1 MKLASVAV
9 MCCTLMGLLAAGLNA
24 QSPNVIVGDLNGVS
38 NYSVDAGAG
47 IDAFSVGTTSC
58 NIGDAN
64 LSWQQNNNLHPVIGQ
79 HAFRLKDGRF
89 EQIGQSWLKHG
100 FFALSG
106 TLCDGCPVSSD
117 GTYLGIG
124 CSDPYGSGLNGSQG
138 GLGPKF
144 QVNAFDGVYPYPYF
158 GQGTTGNSTF
168 KRLQV
173 HTSDLDPAQNAGA
186 LYFVEGQYVTQ
197 DEAQAGNG
205 ADSVSW
211 RQVNV
216 AQSGADYN
224 MSFTPG
230 ESTVRQ
236 EAAIQAWPLHD
247 PAVNLNPIDVP
258 GEGRF
263 WVGFRSAPKPGGGY
277 SFDVSIQNVTSDRCA
292 NGFEMEFP
300 AGANISNISFHDVDY
315 HSGEPFAGTDWVS
328 TVDNINSKIRW
339 DGPDFATTPMGN
351 ALRWGNLFSFHF
363 ESDLPASTIFA
374 ATMDLFKPGTPNDL
388 QFNLAPKGGLFAIAG
403 AYQGGNVF
411 EDFAQLAE
419 VQVIDGFGSPVIGGA
434 VRWTVVSGNA
444 FLPGSSNT
452 ITDANGRA
460 RHLVRGASSPGTTV
474 IKAERVG
481 TTESTEITVYTRRLR
496 TFWTPANG
504 TLLFITETERPGMFL
519 TLAYDAPQVPFPTP
533 WGNIH
538 TSILNPSFDF
548 GAVSSTGLIGEYEPS
563 LVTAANGDNIISF
576 GGNEALDGAG
586 FTAVFQM
593 ISYYTDE
600 LGVGNYYISNPNF
613 IFF

>member
-1 MKLASVAV
+1 MKFVSVAV
-9 MCCTLMGLLAAGLNA
+9 ICCAFMSLLAAGLNA

-38 NYSVDAGAG
+38 NYTVDLIAG

-106 TLCDGCPVSSD
+106 TLCDGCPNPSD

-144 QVNAFDGVYPYPYF
+144 EVNAFTGVYPFPYTD
-158 GQGTTGNSTF
+158 QGLTGNSIY

-173 HTSDLDPAQNAGA
+173 HTSDLDPAQNSGA

-211 RQVNV
+211 RQVSV
-216 AQSGADYN
+216 TQSGSDYN
-224 MSFTPG
+224 MSFIGG
-230 ESTVRQ
+230 EGTVRQ

-247 PAVNLNPIDVP
+247 SSVNLNPIDVP

-263 WVGFRSAPKPGGGY
+263 WVGFRSAPKSGGGY
-277 SFDVSIQNVTSDRCA
+277 VYDISIQNVNSDRCA

-300 AGANISNISFHDVDY
+300 AGATVTNVSFHDVDY
-315 HSGEPFAGTDWVS
+315 HSGEPFAGTDW
-328 TVDNINSKIRW
+328 TPTIDTINNTIRW

-351 ALRWGNLFSFHF
+351 AIRWGNMFSFHF
-363 ESDLPASTIFA
+363 ETDLPATSVFA
-374 ATMDLFKPGTPNDL
+374 ATLDLFKPGTPNDL
-388 QFNLAPKGGLFAIAG
+388 QFTLAPKGGLFVTQG
-403 AYQGGNVF
+403 DYQGGNIN
-411 EDFAQLAE
+411 ENFAQLME
-419 VQVIDGFGSPVIGGA
+419 VQVIDGFGQPVVNGA
-434 VRWTVVSGNA
+434 VRWTVESGGA

-460 RHLVRGASSPGTTV
+460 SHLVRGASSPGTTI
-474 IKAERVG
+474 IKATRVG
-481 TTESTEITVYTRRLR
+481 TTESTTMTVNTRRFR

-504 TLLFITETERPGMFL
+504 TLLFITETERPNMFL
-519 TLAYDAPQVPFPTP
+519 TLAYDAPQTPIPTP
-533 WGNIH
+533 WGFIH
-538 TSILNPSFDF
+538 TSILSPGIDF

-576 GGNEALDGAG
+576 GGNQALDGAG
-586 FTAVFQM
+586 FTGAFQM
-593 ISYYTDE
+593 FGYYIDE